1 MDRGILHRR
10 LNARCCLL
18 DSMQNLRLS
27 DFWTE
32 NDPGDLR
39 LFQRKVGLPN
49 AIGQSAIIYK
59 DGWRLDKGRGLPMI
73 VPILKVFARRNIDKW
88 NIRQV
93 LIFLIHLYHSLAH
106 HKCGHS
112 PCWFGKSTPIASLA
126 IGFSEFLLHMIKCF
140 CLVMPICMNF
150 CQLPPPETIPTS
162 CRAI

>member
-10 LNARCCLL
+10 LNARLCLL

-39 LFQRKVGLPN
+39 LFQRKVGFPH

-93 LIFLIHLYHSLAH
+93 FNVFDSFLPFVSTSQVWTFALLVWQIYTH
-106 HKCGHS
+106 CQ
-112 PCWFGKSTPIASLA
+112 FGNRI
-126 IGFSEFLLHMIKCF
+126 
-140 CLVMPICMNF
+140 
-150 CQLPPPETIPTS
+150 
-162 CRAI
+162 